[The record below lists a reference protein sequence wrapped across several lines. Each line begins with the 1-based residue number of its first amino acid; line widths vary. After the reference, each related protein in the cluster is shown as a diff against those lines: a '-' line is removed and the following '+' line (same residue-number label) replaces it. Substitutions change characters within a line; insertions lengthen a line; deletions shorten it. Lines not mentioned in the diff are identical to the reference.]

1 MNPSVQEER
10 PSKMPDWAIAV
21 VVAEVAALA
30 ISLVMALTSG
40 RTGSEWSFA
49 QLFVQHP
56 TLFEKILTVFVFTN
70 LLFLLFGLAVFW
82 KTKSRLVEKTK
93 SR

>member
-1 MNPSVQEER
+1 MPPSVQEKR
-10 PSKMPDWAIAV
+10 PSKMPDWAVAV

-49 QLFVQHP
+49 QFFVPHP
-56 TLFEKILTVFVFTN
+56 TLFEQILTVFVLTN
-70 LLFLLFGLAVFW
+70 FLFILFGLAVFC
-82 KTKSRLVEKTK
+82 KTKSRE
-93 SR
+93 